1 MKYTNTDSVWK
12 KLDDADWTVPSIV
25 KSETA
30 KVFFQVHF
38 VIDKIKDKIHQEI
51 RNDIH

>member
-12 KLDDADWTVPSIV
+12 KLDDADWTVPSIF

-30 KVFFQVHF
+30 KVFFQVYF
-38 VIDKIKDKIHQEI
+38 VIDKIKDKIEQ
-51 RNDIH
+51 DINN